1 MVVISILTWILH
13 DMVAIQKSS
22 GWQKSHL
29 DVFWQ
34 KWAIFGDFWVF
45 RGLQKIFHGKIHE
58 LIIDCSC
65 TKYPYMDFT

>member
-34 KWAIFGDFWVF
+34 KWAIFGVFWGF
-45 RGLQKIFHGKIHE
+45 LGLESLKIFPHGKIGE
-58 LIIDCSC
+58 LMIECG
-65 TKYPYMDFT
+65 YMRYF

>member
-1 MVVISILTWILH
+1 MSILTWVLVIGQPYIKIL
-13 DMVAIQKSS
+13 A
-22 GWQKSHL
+22 GKSH
-29 DVFWQ
+29 VWSFFGQ

-58 LIIDCSC
+58 LMIDCSC